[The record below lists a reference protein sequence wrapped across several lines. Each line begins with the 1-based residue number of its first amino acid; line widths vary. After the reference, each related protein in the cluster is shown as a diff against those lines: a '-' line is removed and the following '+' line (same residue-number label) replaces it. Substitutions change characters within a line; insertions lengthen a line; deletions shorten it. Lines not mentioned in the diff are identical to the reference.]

1 MRFRWF
7 FCVFVHCCVSLRV
20 YECFCAFLR
29 VFVPFGCSWSLLGR
43 SWAFLE
49 GSWGA
54 LGAILEQSWTLW
66 VTLGTPLGR
75 SWGHDGRILQKM
87 LRALPKNGPNLGGK
101 NLPNS
106 LKIDVEKQHIL
117 KHVFAIIFCNF

>member
-1 MRFRWF
+1 MRFGWF
-7 FCVFVHCCVSLRV
+7 LCVFVHCCVFLRV
-20 YECFCAFLR
+20 YECFFAFVH
-29 VFVPFGCSWSLLGR
+29 VFVPFGCSGSLLGR

-75 SWGHDGRILQKM
+75 SWGDPRAMLDLSCEKTEKTQKKYEISGQLGR
-87 LRALPKNGPNLGGK
+87 PNGNKN
-101 NLPNS
+101 
-106 LKIDVEKQHIL
+106 H
-117 KHVFAIIFCNF
+117 

>member
-7 FCVFVHCCVSLRV
+7 LCVFVHCCVSLRV

-75 SWGHDGRILQKM
+75 SWGAPGAM
-87 LRALPKNGPNLGGK
+87 LDTSCKKCVPRVVGIIFWATNLGAKIVAKIIK
-101 NLPNS
+101 N
-106 LKIDVEKQHIL
+106 Q
-117 KHVFAIIFCNF
+117 C

>member
-7 FCVFVHCCVSLRV
+7 LCVFVHCCVSLRV

-29 VFVPFGCSWSLLGR
+29 VFVLFGCSWSLLGR

-54 LGAILEQSWTLW
+54 LGAILERSWTLW

-75 SWGHDGRILQKM
+75 SWGDPGAM
-87 LRALPKNGPNLGGK
+87 LDL
-101 NLPNS
+101 S
-106 LKIDVEKQHIL
+106 CEKSE
-117 KHVFAIIFCNF
+117 KT